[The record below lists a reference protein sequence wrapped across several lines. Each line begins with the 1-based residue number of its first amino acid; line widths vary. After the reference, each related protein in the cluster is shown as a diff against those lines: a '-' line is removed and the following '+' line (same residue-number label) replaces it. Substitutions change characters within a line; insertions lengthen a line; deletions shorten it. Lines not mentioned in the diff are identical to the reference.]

1 MKNLLLNIIKWCLY
15 IVFIPI
21 FWIYGFFWLL
31 FASRSHSDKSI
42 SIHALLTIIS
52 VCICG
57 TFIFRSPEQPQSQEI
72 LQEDL
77 QAEDDILTQD
87 VASTKT
93 YHTNY
98 KEPYTPAEI
107 EAGYIDAI
115 LPVSYAIAPGDVPEE
130 TQPIQN
136 TQPIYSE
143 EPIVL
148 QEVPVYVETP
158 AITEEVTVYTENAT
172 YAESENTDETYKENI
187 QGTVYTEPVYDTNT
201 STSSRIVWID
211 DTADKYHSSAEQ
223 PNHNF
228 KMDHPYA
235 VTEEEA
241 IRAGKKP
248 CGICYR

>member
-31 FASRSHSDKSI
+31 FASRNHSDASI

-57 TFIFRSPEQPQSQEI
+57 AFLLRTPNSNIETDFVQEMTI
-72 LQEDL
+72 
-77 QAEDDILTQD
+77 TQIEEP
-87 VASTKT
+87 ATTSNTT

-115 LPVSYAIAPGDVPEE
+115 LPVSYSIPSENVPEE
-130 TQPIQN
+130 VHPIQN
-136 TQPIYSE
+136 TESVYNE
-143 EPIVL
+143 EPVVL

-158 AITEEVTVYTENAT
+158 AIIEEDPVY
-172 YAESENTDETYKENI
+172 SENTYTDSNDSNNTHITSEEHI
-187 QGTVYTEPVYDTNT
+187 QESIPSANYDP
-201 STSSRIVWID
+201 SVQMVWID
-211 DTADKYHSSAEQ
+211 DTAPKYHSSAS
-223 PNHNF
+223 PNHF
-228 KMDHPYA
+228 KMDAPKQ
-235 VTEEEA
+235 VTLQEA
-241 IRAGKKP
+241 LDMGKTACKK
-248 CGICYR
+248 CY